1 MDEERRWKIYRKT
14 FFLALAKIEKSENLF
29 FLWCAHVRNSLRAPQ
44 CTPLVGGGDA
54 GGCLENA
61 HILGVFEEE
70 KEEKKGEKKRTFGQL
85 CSPEFL

>member
-1 MDEERRWKIYRKT
+1 M
-14 FFLALAKIEKSENLF
+14 
-29 FLWCAHVRNSLRAPQ
+29 H
-44 CTPLVGGGDA
+44 TPRGGGDA

-61 HILGVFEEE
+61 YILGVFEEK